1 MFVHR
6 TSGLRSCLRGDELGD
21 WGCPRGGKGRLA
33 MLNLHLEF
41 VLGITQ
47 EKKKKKNR
55 ERERRCFL
63 PGAFA
68 NHPDRMDQVLQQS

>member
-1 MFVHR
+1 
-6 TSGLRSCLRGDELGD
+6 
-21 WGCPRGGKGRLA
+21 